1 MLDRPPTRWRRSSK
15 STQNIL
21 PTLWSG
27 RYQRVAAL
35 SIANKLTRH
44 ARGVRVDFRKRRLL
58 NIHNDV
64 AELKEFLRRH
74 RLCEEISCIGIG
86 THERHDD
93 FSRLNHVAYVE
104 MAPLDMFGPLMKFGI
119 VGEIMSSFIL
129 TQSHWEANRGESE
142 HHAWVGG
149 WTPGAPLRECFKCA
163 MAELTK
169 RQRMRA
175 QAPPHATSSP
185 LSEHLR
191 RAGFQLLLGPGTSGL
206 DVTFLFSFFNTRAS
220 RPSSMR
226 GAPTPHPPSPL
237 RAH

>member
-1 MLDRPPTRWRRSSK
+1 MRSDRHGADRAVERRCGTSVA
-15 STQNIL
+15 IR
-21 PTLWSG
+21 TLCLGDAWG
-27 RYQRVAAL
+27 RDGGY
-35 SIANKLTRH
+35 
-44 ARGVRVDFRKRRLL
+44 
-58 NIHNDV
+58 
-64 AELKEFLRRH
+64 
-74 RLCEEISCIGIG
+74 
-86 THERHDD
+86 
-93 FSRLNHVAYVE
+93 SRLSGGV
-104 MAPLDMFGPLMKFGI
+104 
-119 VGEIMSSFIL
+119 S
-129 TQSHWEANRGESE
+129 
-142 HHAWVGG
+142 GG
-149 WTPGAPLRECFKCA
+149 WGVEVLHVLAFTRFFNTVCIVTAGDGVTSVVTSHVSHGCA

>member
-1 MLDRPPTRWRRSSK
+1 MTCVLLLDQAPQWARAHA
-15 STQNIL
+15 
-21 PTLWSG
+21 TLYISF
-27 RYQRVAAL
+27 
-35 SIANKLTRH
+35 TP
-44 ARGVRVDFRKRRLL
+44 RLIGGGMAHCTL
-58 NIHNDV
+58 
-64 AELKEFLRRH
+64 LR
-74 RLCEEISCIGIG
+74 
-86 THERHDD
+86 
-93 FSRLNHVAYVE
+93 
-104 MAPLDMFGPLMKFGI
+104 
-119 VGEIMSSFIL
+119 FIL
-129 TQSHWEANRGESE
+129 TQSHWEANPGESE
-142 HHAWVGG
+142 HLAWVGEG
-149 WTPGAPLRECFKCA
+149 SPGAPLRECFKCA